1 MIRRIS
7 NSEIQSF
14 KDCPRK
20 WWLAWHRGLT
30 PKHEKATGA
39 LAVGVRVHE
48 VLASYYVPDGM
59 PRADLLAELNR
70 LLKED
75 REAQIAAYNGYVPAE
90 EAATFEKESRLQR
103 AMLEG
108 YLDWVHEE
116 GEDSLLEIIE
126 PEAYAEAPLTDEIV
140 IISRLDALATRTTDG
155 ALVFVDHKT
164 TGDFLSLIR
173 AMVHGDQMKMYRLI
187 LSILHPDRK
196 VRGVYLNMLRKV
208 MRTRAAKPPFYMR
221 HFQDFN
227 PHELDTFRMM
237 LRGVISNI
245 QLAEIQL
252 DYLPHH
258 KVVYTRRSSEC
269 DWKCPFKNV
278 CPMFDDGSR
287 AEAYLED
294 KFTTHNPL
302 SYYEKEDV
310 TRHGA

>member
-7 NSEIQSF
+7 NSEIQTF

-20 WWLAWHRGLT
+20 WWLAWHRGLVAKQT
-30 PKHEKATGA
+30 KVTGA

-48 VLASYYVPDGM
+48 VLASYYVPDGT

-75 REAQIAAYNGYVPAE
+75 LATLQAAYDGFVPADE
-90 EAATFEKESRLQR
+90 MQDFERESRLQR

-108 YLDWVHEE
+108 YLDWVTEE

-126 PEAYAEAPLTDEIV
+126 PEAYAEAHLTDEIV
-140 IISRLDALATRTTDG
+140 IISRLDALANRTSDG

-164 TGDFLSLIR
+164 TGDFLALIR
-173 AMVHGDQMKMYRLI
+173 AMTHGDQMKMYRLI

-196 VRGVYLNMLRKV
+196 VRGVYLNMIRKV

-227 PHELDTFRMM
+227 PIELDTFRMM
-237 LRGVISNI
+237 LRGVVSNI

-252 DYLPHH
+252 EHLPHH

-294 KFTTHNPL
+294 KFTVHNPL